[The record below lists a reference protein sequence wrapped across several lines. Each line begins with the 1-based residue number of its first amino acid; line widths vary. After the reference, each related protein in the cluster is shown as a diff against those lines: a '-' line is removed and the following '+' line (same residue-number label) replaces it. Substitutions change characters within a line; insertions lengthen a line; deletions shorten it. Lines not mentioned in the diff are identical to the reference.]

1 MQFHVRE
8 NRYLSCALYQRSGD
22 VGLGVPFNIASYSML
37 THLMAHHC
45 GLEADEFVYFLG
57 NTHIYESHVEVLR
70 EQMGRDP
77 LEFPRVRIG
86 VEGSGGGGS
95 RVRDRIEDYEL
106 SDIEWV
112 RPYESHGVVKMAM
125 VA

>member
-1 MQFHVRE
+1 VLPGVRF
-8 NRYLSCALYQRSGD
+8 GV
-22 VGLGVPFNIASYSML
+22 VGA
-37 THLMAHHC
+37 
-45 GLEADEFVYFLG
+45 
-57 NTHIYESHVEVLR
+57 
-70 EQMGRDP
+70 
-77 LEFPRVRIG
+77 
-86 VEGSGGGGS
+86 GGGGS